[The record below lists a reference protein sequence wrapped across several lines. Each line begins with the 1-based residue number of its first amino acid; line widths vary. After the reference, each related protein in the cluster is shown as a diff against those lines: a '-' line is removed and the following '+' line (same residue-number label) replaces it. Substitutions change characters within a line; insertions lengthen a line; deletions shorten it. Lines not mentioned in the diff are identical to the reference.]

1 MKIKVIE
8 KAIKGGKKNLYLEY
22 YLGYSIDG
30 DGKKKLHRKFE
41 KLDELFI
48 YANPKNSYEKTINKQ
63 NLDTAEK
70 IKAIKIADNVKGKF
84 EFADNKKK
92 ETTFLSYFLKKQEE
106 RFASKGNYDNW
117 DAAYK
122 HLEKYCSRTLTF
134 EKVDLDFITGFKN
147 YLESKATTKSGTL
160 LSQNSKYAYFN
171 KFKACLR
178 EAFQDG
184 LMDVNLGTKVKAFAQ
199 EETSREY
206 LTFEEVE
213 RLFNTECKYPILK
226 NAFLFSCLS
235 GLRWSDINKL
245 IWSEV
250 RDEGEQSKINY
261 RQEKTSSVEYLYIS
275 KDARKFLGERKG
287 ANDRVFKGLKY
298 SSAHNTELLR
308 WVMRAGITKHITFH
322 SGRHTHAVMLLE
334 YGADIYTVSK
344 ILGHKML
351 STTQIYA
358 KVVDK
363 KKIEATQLIP
373 KLNF

>member
-122 HLEKYCSRTLTF
+122 HLEKYCSPTLTF

-344 ILGHKML
+344 ILGHKMI

>member
-8 KAIKGGKKNLYLEY
+8 KAVKGGKKNLYLEY

-41 KLDELFI
+41 KLEDLFI
-48 YANPKNSYEKTINKQ
+48 YSDPKNSYEKTTNKQ
-63 NLDTAEK
+63 NLEIAEK
-70 IKAIKIADNVKGKF
+70 IKNIKIADNVKGKF

-92 ETTFLSYFLKKQEE
+92 ETTFLTYFRKKQEE

-122 HLEKYCSRTLTF
+122 HLEKYCSPALTF
-134 EKVDLDFITGFKN
+134 EKVDLDFISGFKN

-160 LSQNSKYAYFN
+160 LSQNSKYTYYN

-178 EAFQDG
+178 EAFHDG
-184 LMDVNLGTKVKAFAQ
+184 LMDANLGSKVKAFAQ
-199 EETSREY
+199 EDTSREY
-206 LTFEEVE
+206 LTFEEVKS
-213 RLFNTECKYPILK
+213 LFNTDCKYPVLK
-226 NAFLFSCLS
+226 DAFLFSCLS

-245 IWSEV
+245 VWAEV
-250 RDEGEQSKINY
+250 RDEGDQSKINY
-261 RQEKTSSVEYLYIS
+261 RQEKTASVEYLYIS

-287 ANDRVFKGLKY
+287 ANERVFKGLKY
-298 SSAHNTELLR
+298 SSTHNTELLR
-308 WVMRAGITKHITFH
+308 WVMKAGITKHITFH

-363 KKIEATQLIP
+363 KKIEATTLIP
-373 KLNF
+373 KLTF